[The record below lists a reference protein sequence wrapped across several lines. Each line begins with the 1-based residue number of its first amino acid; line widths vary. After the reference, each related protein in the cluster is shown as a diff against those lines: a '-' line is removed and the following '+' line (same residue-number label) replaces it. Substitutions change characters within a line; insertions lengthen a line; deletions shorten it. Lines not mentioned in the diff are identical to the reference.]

1 LVTGIR
7 LLAVDNNIV
16 IAASKLGKVKT
27 VSQMMMIIILL
38 INSYPFTLLGTTAK
52 EIVALAVI
60 SLAGLLTLVS
70 GIDYLIKNKDIITI
84 SK

>member
-1 LVTGIR
+1 
-7 LLAVDNNIV
+7 
-16 IAASKLGKVKT
+16 
-27 VSQMMMIIILL
+27 
-38 INSYPFTLLGTTAK
+38 LLGTTAK

-70 GIDYLIKNKDIITI
+70 GIDYLIKNKHIITI